1 MKNSLMLQFLE
12 VSEVGSQSI
21 KKYEHPRLALR
32 KIQGELLAMR
42 DECDDNVED
51 FEKIRKM
58 M

>member
-1 MKNSLMLQFLE
+1 MKNSLMPQFLE

-42 DECDDNVED
+42 DDVMTMLKILRRS
-51 FEKIRKM
+51 EK
-58 M
+58 